1 MEPEKLGVKLAQEL
15 RWDIEEIGAAILAAL
30 EEANC
35 HDMGKSFAKLLDHEI
50 YGPRP

>member
-1 MEPEKLGVKLAQEL
+1 MKMD
-15 RWDIEEIGAAILAAL
+15 RWNIEEIGAAILAAL
-30 EEANC
+30 EEANF

>member
-1 MEPEKLGVKLAQEL
+1 MKPEELGVKLAQEL
-15 RWDIEEIGAAILAAL
+15 RWDIEGIGKAILAAL

-35 HDMGKSFAKLLDHEI
+35 HDMGKSFAKLLNHEI